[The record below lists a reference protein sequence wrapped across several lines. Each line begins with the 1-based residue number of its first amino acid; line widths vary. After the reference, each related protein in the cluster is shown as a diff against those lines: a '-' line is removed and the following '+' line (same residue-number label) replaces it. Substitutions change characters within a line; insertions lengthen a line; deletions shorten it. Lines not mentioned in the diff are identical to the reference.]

1 MKTYTIG
8 RDLGCDIVI
17 NDNTDVVS
25 RRHAVLNVGS
35 AGKMTITDLS
45 SNGTYV
51 NGIKIA
57 PNVPFPV
64 SRKDTV
70 SFAHVAN
77 LDWDIIPKSN
87 RWLIWLI
94 IGLAVAMVAA
104 FLAVFLTREKA
115 PKQEPETEVV
125 TDTIT
130 LSQPADSLKL
140 DSIAKQPTDTV
151 KAQPEVKKDKKN
163 AKSKKTERLEQS
175 EQPAPTEKPKADSS
189 VKIRPIGV

>member
-35 AGKMTITDLS
+35 GGKMTITDLS

-64 SRKDTV
+64 TRKDSV

-77 LDWDIIPKSN
+77 LDWDVIPKS
-87 RWLIWLI
+87 RRWITWLIV
-94 IGLAVAMVAA
+94 GLVVAAIAA
-104 FLAVFLTREKA
+104 FLAVFFTRPPQHR
-115 PKQEPETEVV
+115 PKTDDV
-125 TDTIT
+125 TDTAQFAQT
-130 LSQPADSLKL
+130 ADSLQM
-140 DSIAKQPTDTV
+140 DSITPTPNDTV
-151 KAQPEVKKDKKN
+151 KEQPATPGKTKAKDKKKETKEEFQPEEP
-163 AKSKKTERLEQS
+163 AKE
-175 EQPAPTEKPKADSS
+175 EKPKADSS
-189 VKIRPIGV
+189 VNMRPIGV

>member
-1 MKTYTIG
+1 MKTYSIG

-77 LDWDIIPKSN
+77 LDWNIIPKS
-87 RWLIWLI
+87 RTWLTWLIV
-94 IGLAVAMVAA
+94 GLVVAAIAA
-104 FLAVFLTREKA
+104 FLAVYFT
-115 PKQEPETEVV
+115 QERPPQPQPVEPC
-125 TDTIT
+125 DTIVA
-130 LSQPADSLKL
+130 QPADSLQK
-140 DSIAKQPTDTV
+140 DSIAPAVGDTV
-151 KAQPEVKKDKKN
+151 KEQPATPNKPKPKDKKTGTKEEAQPEEP
-163 AKSKKTERLEQS
+163 AKV
-175 EQPAPTEKPKADSS
+175 EKPAADSS
-189 VKIRPIGV
+189 VNLRPIGV

>member
-35 AGKMTITDLS
+35 GGKMTITDLS

-57 PNVPFPV
+57 PNVPFTV
-64 SRKDTV
+64 TRKDSV

-77 LDWDIIPKSN
+77 LDWDVIPKS
-87 RWLIWLI
+87 RRWITWLIV
-94 IGLAVAMVAA
+94 GLVVAAIAA
-104 FLAVFLTREKA
+104 FLAVFFTRPPQ
-115 PKQEPETEVV
+115 PKPETDVV
-125 TDTIT
+125 TDTT
-130 LSQPADSLKL
+130 QLVQPADSLQM
-140 DSIAKQPTDTV
+140 DSIAPTQTDTV
-151 KAQPEVKKDKKN
+151 KEQPASPGKAKAKDKKKETKEEAQPEKPVK
-163 AKSKKTERLEQS
+163 E
-175 EQPAPTEKPKADSS
+175 EKPSADSS
-189 VKIRPIGV
+189 VNLRPIGV

>member
-1 MKTYTIG
+1 MKTYSIG

-64 SRKDTV
+64 SRKDSV

-77 LDWDIIPKSN
+77 LDWDVIPKS
-87 RWLIWLI
+87 RRWITWLIV
-94 IGLAVAMVAA
+94 GLVVAVIAA
-104 FLAVFLTREKA
+104 FLAVFFTRPPQ
-115 PKQEPETEVV
+115 PKPETDAV
-125 TDTIT
+125 TDTT
-130 LSQPADSLKL
+130 QLAQPADSLQM
-140 DSIAKQPTDTV
+140 DSIVPAPTDTV
-151 KAQPEVKKDKKN
+151 KEQPATPGKTKAKDKKKETKEEVRPEEP
-163 AKSKKTERLEQS
+163 AKE
-175 EQPAPTEKPKADSS
+175 EKPSADSS
-189 VKIRPIGV
+189 VNLRPIGV

>member
-25 RRHAVLNVGS
+25 RRHAVLTVGTG
-35 AGKMTITDLS
+35 GKMTITDLS

-64 SRKDTV
+64 SRKDSV

-77 LDWDIIPKSN
+77 LDWDVIPKS
-87 RWLIWLI
+87 RRWITWLIV
-94 IGLAVAMVAA
+94 GLVVAVIAA
-104 FLAVFLTREKA
+104 FLAVFFTRPPQ
-115 PKQEPETEVV
+115 PKPETDVV
-125 TDTIT
+125 TDTT
-130 LSQPADSLKL
+130 QLVQPADSLQM
-140 DSIAKQPTDTV
+140 DSIAPTPADTV
-151 KAQPEVKKDKKN
+151 KEQPATPGKPKAKDKKKEN
-163 AKSKKTERLEQS
+163 KEEA
-175 EQPAPTEKPKADSS
+175 QPAEPVKEEKPSADSS
-189 VKIRPIGV
+189 VNLRPIGV

>member
-1 MKTYTIG
+1 MKTYSIG

-57 PNVPFPV
+57 PNVSFPV
-64 SRKDTV
+64 TRKDSV

-77 LDWDIIPKSN
+77 LDWDVIPKS
-87 RWLIWLI
+87 RRWITWLIV
-94 IGLAVAMVAA
+94 GLMVAAIAA
-104 FLAVFLTREKA
+104 FLAVFFARSPQ
-115 PKQEPETEVV
+115 PKPETDVV
-125 TDTIT
+125 TDTT
-130 LSQPADSLKL
+130 QLAQPADSLQM
-140 DSIAKQPTDTV
+140 DSITPTPTDTV
-151 KAQPEVKKDKKN
+151 KEQPATPGKTKAKDKKKENKEEAQPEKP
-163 AKSKKTERLEQS
+163 AKE
-175 EQPAPTEKPKADSS
+175 EKPKADSS
-189 VKIRPIGV
+189 VNMRPIGV

>member
-1 MKTYTIG
+1 MKTYSIG

-77 LDWDIIPKSN
+77 LDWNIIPKS
-87 RWLIWLI
+87 RAWLTWLIV
-94 IGLAVAMVAA
+94 GLVVAAIAA
-104 FLAVFLTREKA
+104 FLAVFFTRPPQ
-115 PKQEPETEVV
+115 PKPETDVV
-125 TDTIT
+125 TDTT
-130 LSQPADSLKL
+130 QVALPADSLQM
-140 DSIAKQPTDTV
+140 DSITPTPTDTV
-151 KAQPEVKKDKKN
+151 KEQPATPGKTKAKDKKKENKEEAQPEKP
-163 AKSKKTERLEQS
+163 AKE
-175 EQPAPTEKPKADSS
+175 EKPKADSS
-189 VKIRPIGV
+189 VNMRPIGV